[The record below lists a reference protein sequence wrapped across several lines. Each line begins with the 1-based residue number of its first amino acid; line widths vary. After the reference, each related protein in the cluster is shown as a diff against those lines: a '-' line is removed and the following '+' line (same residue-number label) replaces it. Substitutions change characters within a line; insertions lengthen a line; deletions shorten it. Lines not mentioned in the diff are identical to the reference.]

1 MSSRNSKTS
10 DLQKLLF
17 NLSDKTDL
25 KGSDS
30 YVAFRNISIYIHR
43 KIYKRYTKTINLT
56 LLRTGF
62 FGGQ

>member
-1 MSSRNSKTS
+1 MDTILMSSRNSKTS

-30 YVAFRNISIYIHR
+30 YVVFRNFSIY
-43 KIYKRYTKTINLT
+43 YT
-56 LLRTGF
+56 
-62 FGGQ
+62 